1 MLFVFVPDTAGYLIA
16 VRNVSRKEPGLI
28 AALEDVFVV
37 VALLTSSVGL
47 ILPGHNRAIG
57 GRTFQG
63 SGALSQRDARGF
75 HPRDTRTGS
84 GRPRSRQG
92 PLCLCA
98 RDRPFV
104 RRLGH
109 GAQFQHRLQEEIAR
123 SSEGLEGARKG
134 LSEARFALAERN
146 ERLRLELAERTE
158 AEKKLRKS
166 SVELEEARDA
176 VLSATNL
183 KSQFLANMSQEFRT
197 PMSGYRPN
205 WFVARCASLPI
216 QSTRVRTF

>member
-1 MLFVFVPDTAGYLIA
+1 MDPDDDSRLSTIKPADGPRRNCLCLLGFSALRLADNIRPAEKRPTDVRPNGSPETLKLTGAMLFVFVLDTAGYLIA

-37 VALLTSSVGL
+37 LELLTSSVGL

-75 HPRDTRTGS
+75 LPRDTRTGS

-92 PLCLCA
+92 PLCLWA

-104 RRLGH
+104 RRRGH
-109 GAQFQHRLQEEIAR
+109 CAQFQQA
-123 SSEGLEGARKG
+123 
-134 LSEARFALAERN
+134 
-146 ERLRLELAERTE
+146 
-158 AEKKLRKS
+158 
-166 SVELEEARDA
+166 
-176 VLSATNL
+176 
-183 KSQFLANMSQEFRT
+183 
-197 PMSGYRPN
+197 SGGDWPLLGG
-205 WFVARCASLPI
+205 S
-216 QSTRVRTF
+216 